1 MKALIIVNP
10 VAGSVAEQREAL
22 RTAVGYLAEQGW
34 TVTWRETTPTRSATA
49 LAREAV
55 QAGVDVVVVAGG
67 DGTINEAIQ
76 PLVGTEVRFGVLP
89 VGTANLWSM
98 EIGVATAPVLFHQNL
113 RRAAEVLVHGETVAV
128 DTGLAGSRYFLLLAG
143 VGFDALVTRLVDRPT
158 KERLGG
164 FAYVWRALQELP
176 RYHGSVARLA
186 IDGQVDERRV
196 VLVTISNTKLY
207 AGLPLAPEAS
217 FVDGK
222 FNITVL
228 EGRGW
233 LSLVLALVP
242 VLLGWRVRPPTIHR
256 YVGRTVEIFSSR
268 PLPIQVDGEPA
279 GETPMRFRVVPASLR
294 AIVPPET
301 AARLRAQRVTGG
313 KGERAS

>member
-1 MKALIIVNP
+1 MKAFLIVNP
-10 VAGSVAEQREAL
+10 VAGSTAEQREEL
-22 RTAVGYLAEQGW
+22 RAAAGYLAEQGW
-34 TVTWRETTPTRSATA
+34 TITWRETTPTRSATV

-55 QAGVDVVVVAGG
+55 QAGADVVVAAGG

-76 PLVGTEVRFGVLP
+76 PLVGTPVRFGVLP
-89 VGTANLWSM
+89 VGTANLWSI

-113 RRAAEVLVHGETVAV
+113 KRAAEVLVHGETVAV

-143 VGFDALVTRLVDRPT
+143 VGFDALITRLVDRPI

-164 FAYVWRALQELP
+164 LAYVWRAIQELP
-176 RYHGSVARLA
+176 RYHGSVARLV
-186 IDGQVDERRV
+186 IDGTVYERRV
-196 VLVTISNTKLY
+196 VLVTVSNTKLY
-207 AGLPLAPEAS
+207 AGLPLAPDAS

-233 LSLVLALVP
+233 FSLLVALIP
-242 VLLGWRVRPPTIHR
+242 VVVGWRVRPPTIHR
-256 YVGRTVEIFSSR
+256 CVGSTVEITASH
-268 PLPIQVDGEPA
+268 PLPVQVDGEPA
-279 GETPMRFRVVPASLR
+279 GETPMSFRVVPASLR

-301 AARLRAQRVTGG
+301 AARLRAQRTTLGG
-313 KGERAS
+313 ELE